1 MAKKPTMTRM
11 EQSSLQHA
19 KEELEYQRSPQAAT
33 DLAADKAR
41 RAALDKKVGATPGQG
56 FDAFTLYGSKG
67 KTVGNNP
74 MPTAGSRQPHGW
86 GHTASQKDGHLRLSG
101 DPKAH
106 RLGKK

>member
-1 MAKKPTMTRM
+1 MSDKDDYGKIR
-11 EQSSLQHA
+11 EQLVG
-19 KEELEYQRSPQAAT
+19 RGT
-33 DLAADKAR
+33 DYRTTKR
-41 RAALDKKVGATPGQG
+41 IVE
-56 FDAFTLYGSKG
+56 G

-74 MPTAGSRQPHGW
+74 MPTAGSRRPHGW